1 MGIML
6 NSIQT
11 KMLKLIEESINIE
24 HINEKYDILQKVNEG
39 NYMEN
44 IEIMKEFYLNQTM
57 FFDE

>member
-44 IEIMKEFYLNQTM
+44 IEIMKEFYLN
-57 FFDE
+57 